1 MKWKNLRISDTQVK
15 IEQIAKRTIE
25 KSTLFH
31 TTDKLIVTAMSVHVC
46 VCACAY
52 KISTL
57 SYESNR
63 TLFVRLRKRGRERS
77 TIRTQS
83 INRCPKKSVICSGD
97 CTIRLFNNL
106 FE

>member
-15 IEQIAKRTIE
+15 IEQIVKRTIE

-46 VCACAY
+46 VRVHIKFERY
-52 KISTL
+52 HM
-57 SYESNR
+57 NR
-63 TLFVRLRKRGRERS
+63 IGHYFVRLRKRGRERS

-83 INRCPKKSVICSGD
+83 INRCPKKA
-97 CTIRLFNNL
+97 
-106 FE
+106 